1 MNTEFGEL
9 RASPPRL
16 QGRRCLPVVA
26 EAPCLRRLQ
35 LIILIL
41 TPIMGGK
48 VLALLQV
55 FVVHLRILQN
65 QEYGTNCYY
74 TSQRAPE
81 VVPARPAALEMVP
94 RPATVREAPSPD
106 GRVLSD
112 LASSCLAYEAVVALR
127 SSACG
132 LAHRSVGYAYESSRQ
147 ISVRC
152 YILLL
157 RSIFLL
163 NQSSNTF
170 FSCQHVPKC
179 HEYQILIVIPNCYLP
194 DRVACMHEWNGN
206 KL

>member
-112 LASSCLAYEAVVALR
+112 LASSCLAYGAVVTLR
-127 SSACG
+127 SSARG
-132 LAHRSVGYAYESSRQ
+132 LARRSVGYTYESTRQ
-147 ISVRC
+147 IRVVSAVLVRV
-152 YILLL
+152 
-157 RSIFLL
+157 S
-163 NQSSNTF
+163 
-170 FSCQHVPKC
+170 
-179 HEYQILIVIPNCYLP
+179 
-194 DRVACMHEWNGN
+194 
-206 KL
+206 